1 MNQPSRGMTDEDLF
15 NFKARLA
22 ASQRLAAL
30 KTFAA
35 WIREMPGGEQFLR
48 DWAQGRRAAGEEATA
63 PALSPEF
70 SMVLGDVYREA
81 NDETL
86 RELGL

>member
-1 MNQPSRGMTDEDLF
+1 MTEEDLY
-15 NFKARLA
+15 NFKMRLA

-30 KTFAA
+30 KVFAA
-35 WIREMPGGEQFLR
+35 EIREMPGGERFLQA
-48 DWAQGRRAAGEEATA
+48 WACERRQRGDEATA

-70 SMVLGDVYREA
+70 SMMMGDVYREA